1 MNNDT
6 PSPSTTIDNE
16 YSAIIPI
23 IVVSAIVG
31 SFLLCFVF
39 YRFKECYQKW
49 KKKKENKEFDEAL
62 IKKEEQDKI
71 NKIKKKYRD
80 RLNSIKSKNTI
91 ILEPDD
97 RCIEYV
103 KNNDEKV

>member
-1 MNNDT
+1 MNNNT
-6 PSPSTTIDNE
+6 HSPSTTVDNE

-31 SFLLCFVF
+31 SFLLCFVS
-39 YRFKECYQKW
+39 YRFKECHQKW
-49 KKKKENKEFDEAL
+49 KKKKEDEQFDEAL

-71 NKIKKKYRD
+71 NNIKKKYRD
-80 RLNSIKSKNTI
+80 RLNFIKSKNTV
-91 ILEPDD
+91 ILEPDGH
-97 RCIEYV
+97 CIEDS

>member
-6 PSPSTTIDNE
+6 SSSSNDTAGLILW
-16 YSAIIPI
+16 IVIGI
-23 IVVSAIVG
+23 IVGVILL
-31 SFLLCFVF
+31 SFVA
-39 YRFKECYQKW
+39 YRIKECYQKW
-49 KKKKENKEFDEAL
+49 KKRKEDNQFNEAL

-71 NKIKKKYRD
+71 NILKKKYREKI
-80 RLNSIKSKNTI
+80 NSIKSKNTV
-91 ILEPDD
+91 ILEPDG